1 MDSIK
6 ERIDYCNKAISGKA
20 TKLIGVTKT
29 VSIENIKKAYECGLR
44 DFGENKVQ
52 ELLSKINALPSS
64 IRWHFIGHLQSNKVP
79 ALLKNNIYLIHS
91 VDSLKLASFID
102 KYAAQNGKVQNVL
115 LEVNVTGEESKSG
128 YRGEEALFGDMKA
141 LLELKNIKIMGLM
154 CVAQKGE
161 NATQFFNKLS
171 ALKEKINKTF
181 DVGFTELSM
190 GMTDDYLEAINCGS
204 TYIRIGRGIFGER
217 KYPAN

>member
-6 ERIDYCNKAISGKA
+6 ERIDYYNKAISGKG

-29 VSIENIKKAYECGLR
+29 VSIEIIKKAYDCGLR

-52 ELLSKINALPSS
+52 ELLTKINALPSS
-64 IRWHFIGHLQSNKVP
+64 IRWHFVGHLQSNKVLT
-79 ALLKNNIYLIHS
+79 LLKNNIYLIHS

-102 KYAAQNGKVQNVL
+102 KYAAQNGKVQNIL

-171 ALKEKINKTF
+171 TLKDKINKTF

-217 KYPAN
+217 KYTTN